1 MTLTRKD
8 ILASLPV
15 EVVEYAKASNYLYS
29 TQSPDTLAFERRG
42 AALRFASAFDTL
54 LNAGY
59 SPNGSMVDK
68 AMVALGGS
76 YG

>member
-15 EVVEYAKASNYLYS
+15 EVVEYAKACNYLYS
-29 TQSPDTLAFERRG
+29 TSSLDTLEAERRG
-42 AALRFASAFDTL
+42 AERRFDLAFSGL
-54 LNAGY
+54 LDAGY
-59 SPNGSMVDK
+59 AYQGPMVYE